1 MLEYFLRNKGTVLSR
16 EEITQNV
23 WDMPLEASTNLLNV
37 YMNSLRRKIDKD
49 FETKLIHTRKGIG
62 FVMKE

>member
-1 MLEYFLRNKGTVLSR
+1 MEYFLRNKGTVLSR